1 MENRR
6 PLYKDVDMTTIY
18 EMKDD
23 MKMSNKEIANK
34 LDCNPTTIANY
45 VGRRHW
51 NRCPDVETL
60 IRLRKEGFTVKELAA
75 RFDVAEATI
84 YRNLKIYKETHPEPE
99 KEPEVEPEERY
110 DTQDLKTGVW
120 TSELRFIRYEHRTFI
135 ASLDED
141 NKLTVIK
148 TKSKMTKDELYDM
161 IEALK
166 YIYAEMKHG

>member
-51 NRCPDVETL
+51 NRCPDVEEV
-60 IRLRKEGFTVKELAA
+60 IRLRKEGFTVKELAV
-75 RFDVAEATI
+75 RFNVATATI
-84 YRNLKIYKETHPEPE
+84 YRNLKIYNETHPE
-99 KEPEVEPEERY
+99 KEPEVEPEKERY
-110 DTQDLKTGVW
+110 DVQDPRTGVW
-120 TSELRFIRYEHRTFI
+120 TSELKFTRLEHRTFI

-148 TKSKMTKDELYDM
+148 TKSKMTKEELYDM

-166 YIYAEMKHG
+166 YIYAEMKHR